1 MSTGSA
7 SLLRAVSVT
16 AVLMAGVVAP
26 AAAPRPAAAFCES
39 PGGDGR
45 EDDELCHG
53 RIVRAA
59 VLPFLRHSVAHEL
72 DEYILVPDTNSF
84 PDFYQAQS
92 DLHFDSC
99 NFDGGADTI
108 NDNYYGNIPER
119 LTLPSPFY
127 GRPRPF
133 PRHAGL
139 GLRPPRRPGLLLP
152 SNFGS
157 RWRCRTFRTSP
168 TATARSR
175 SATTRRTGTSRTT
188 CSPARTISTS
198 KPSLTPACGA
208 GPTSPSEWGRVPSRP
223 EHGHFQHDLPDG
235 WSSLSR
241 DSRTR
246 RVVNPTARSSGCS

>member
-1 MSTGSA
+1 MSS
-7 SLLRAVSVT
+7 RRRRR
-16 AVLMAGVVAP
+16 P
-26 AAAPRPAAAFCES
+26 EPAAAFCES

-127 GRPRPF
+127 GRPGLFPAMRAWGFVLHAAQDFYAPF
-133 PRHAGL
+133 QLGVEMAVSDGQDVANGDSTLEIGDHSSDWYEQDDVFAGEDDFDL
-139 GLRPPRRPGLLLP
+139 ETLVDTGLRAGHP
-152 SNFGS
+152 SWSG
-157 RWRCRTFRTSP
+157 
-168 TATARSR
+168 ARVHQ
-175 SATTRRTGTSRTT
+175 SARHGRF
-188 CSPARTISTS
+188 PAR
-198 KPSLTPACGA
+198 PARRRA
-208 GPTSPSEWGRVPSRP
+208 GPTSSPRSPVPAV
-223 EHGHFQHDLPDG
+223 L
-235 WSSLSR
+235 
-241 DSRTR
+241 
-246 RVVNPTARSSGCS
+246 